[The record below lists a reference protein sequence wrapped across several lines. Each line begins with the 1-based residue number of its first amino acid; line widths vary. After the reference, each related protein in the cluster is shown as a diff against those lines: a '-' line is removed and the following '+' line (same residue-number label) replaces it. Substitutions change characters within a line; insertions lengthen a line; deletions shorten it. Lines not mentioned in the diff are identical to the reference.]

1 MTDKQRLDGK
11 VALITGAG
19 GAIGGATARL
29 MASRGAKIVAVDR
42 DAEALARL
50 AAEIPGLVTTTADV
64 SREEDV
70 EAYVKTAVDAAGRID
85 IFFNNA
91 GIEGQFHPI
100 GTYPTEDFR
109 RVIDINLIGAFLGY
123 KHVVP
128 IMLQAGG
135 GSIIVTSSVGGLV
148 GTPLIPA
155 YTASKHAVI
164 GLMRT
169 VAAEVG
175 AAGVRSNS
183 VHPGPIESRMM
194 ADVEKGMGSVIP
206 GGAVREIMTQM
217 VPMRRYG
224 HPDEVAELVAF
235 LGSDAASFINGAT
248 MTVDG
253 GFTAV

>member
-1 MTDKQRLDGK
+1 MTDKTKLNGK

-19 GAIGGATARL
+19 GAIGGTTARL
-29 MASRGAKIVAVDR
+29 MAERGAKIVAVDR
-42 DAEALARL
+42 DKTALERL
-50 AAEIPGLVTTTADV
+50 AADIPDCIRIAADV
-64 SREEDV
+64 TQEHDV
-70 EAYVKTAVDAAGRID
+70 ANYVETAIKTYGRID

-100 GTYPTEDFR
+100 GQYPTEDFR

-128 IMLQAGG
+128 TMLANGG
-135 GSIIVTSSVGGLV
+135 GSIIVTSSVGGLI

-155 YTASKHAVI
+155 YTASKHAVV
-164 GLMRT
+164 GLMRS

-175 AAGVRSNS
+175 AFGVRSNA

-194 ADVEKGMGSVIP
+194 SDVEKGMGAAIP

-224 HPDEVAELVAF
+224 TPAEVAELVAF